1 MVFTGQ
7 SNQRRHVTKL
17 LVVIGLVSWV
27 TTFECPTAVA
37 DVKDS
42 GKVYYVRNTG
52 DDENNGE
59 SPERAFA
66 TIQHAVNECRGS
78 GNTIYVA
85 PGVYTESVEI
95 GIGQGIKAGKGESS
109 SPNRIIGDF
118 AGRFIEAGSGPITID
133 GENRRAFGFKLQKT
147 KGWAIQGLVL
157 KNQTTH
163 GIYANECDDTII
175 DDLTIHVPRYFAI
188 YVLRGENLII
198 EDVDLIRTPTTGHG
212 IWTSYT
218 SGQITIERNRLSLTN
233 ADYLSLGYKDGYS
246 RYRRQN
252 RRYRFVYG
260 IIAIGDYRNLNNST
274 RQSKEHKNSSI
285 VIQNNVVSDAWLGIY
300 TVNYGADDQ
309 AFISNNSVSGCYYG
323 LFGYGYRGSV
333 LLSDNIV
340 TDSYIAAGAYSLNG
354 GGAMIR
360 GLLTNNIKR
369 HPVTYVYG
377 SDATQETVLE
387 DRDPLW
393 TNPSIGDFSLAFESP
408 AVDAAT
414 GAFYVATDIRMVA
427 RPYNATSLDV
437 ARSDYGAYE
446 FDPTVDHASTPH
458 LVQWHEDEPG
468 G

>member
-1 MVFTGQ
+1 M
-7 SNQRRHVTKL
+7 L
-17 LVVIGLVSWV
+17 MVIGLASWV
-27 TTFECPTAVA
+27 MAFESARAIA

-42 GKVYYVRNTG
+42 GKVYYVRTTG
-52 DDENNGE
+52 DNENNGE
-59 SPERAFA
+59 SRDQAFA

-85 PGVYTESVEI
+85 PGVYTESIEI
-95 GIGQGIKAGKGESS
+95 GFGQGKNAGKGKSS

-118 AGRFIEAGSGPITID
+118 AGRFIGAGSGPITID

-147 KGWAIQGLVL
+147 KGWTIQGLVL
-157 KNQTTH
+157 KNQTMY
-163 GIYANECDDTII
+163 GIYSQDCDDTII
-175 DDLTIHVPRYFAI
+175 DDLTIHVPRSFAI
-188 YVLRGENLII
+188 YIYRGKNLII

-246 RYRRQN
+246 RQS

-260 IIAIGDYRNLNNST
+260 IIALGDYRK
-274 RQSKEHKNSSI
+274 SKEEKNTSI

-300 TVNYGADDQ
+300 AANFGSDEPI
-309 AFISNNSVSGCYYG
+309 FISNNSVSGCYYG
-323 LFGYGYRGSV
+323 LYGYGYRGSV

-340 TDSYIAAGAYSLNG
+340 TDSYIAAGAYSSNG
-354 GGAMIR
+354 GGAVIN

-369 HPVTYVYG
+369 HPVVYVYG
-377 SDATQETVLE
+377 SGATQESVLE

-393 TNPSIGDFSLAFESP
+393 KNPSIGDFSLAFESP

-414 GAFYVATDIRMVA
+414 EAFYVATDIRMVD
-427 RPYNATSLDV
+427 RPYNATGLDT

-446 FDPTVDHASTPH
+446 FDPSVDQASTPQ